1 MPPSLLGR
9 GFRKIGRGF
18 HKIGDWVDAPPVAP
32 APAASP
38 PAATIPTSPEHTPQ
52 MAAHIARLN
61 KWYAADGDQKLRIG
75 TLDLTAESVV
85 FDLGGYDGSYTTE
98 LFLRFGCTVYMFEP
112 CRSFFDPVH
121 ERLHRNTRIKLY
133 PFGLGAATRTER
145 IAINAAGTSI
155 FRQSEQTEAIEL
167 VRAADFFAREPV
179 PEITLLK
186 VNIEGGEYELLD
198 HLIETGLIHRMRDV
212 QVQFHEDVLPDA
224 DRRMRAIHAGL
235 AKTHRITWQH
245 EWIWENWR
253 RIDDPSV

>member
-18 HKIGDWVDAPPVAP
+18 HKIGDWVDTPPVAP
-32 APAASP
+32 PAPAPAPAPEAP
-38 PAATIPTSPEHTPQ
+38 PQHTPQ
-52 MAAHIARLN
+52 QQAHIARLN
-61 KWYAADGDQKLRIG
+61 KWYAADGDRVLRIG
-75 TLDLTAESVV
+75 TLDLTADSVV

-98 LFLRFGCTVYMFEP
+98 VFLRFGCTVHMFEP

-121 ERLHRNTRIKLY
+121 ERLHRNPRLKLY
-133 PFGLGAATRTER
+133 PFGLGGRTRTER

-167 VRAADFFAREPV
+167 VRAADFFARESI
-179 PEITLLK
+179 PEVTLLK

-198 HLIETGLIHRMRDV
+198 HLIETGLIRRMRDV

-224 DRRMRAIHAGL
+224 DRRMRAIHAEL

-253 RIDDPSV
+253 RIENPAK